1 MKHSALIASLA
12 ASLSCL
18 AIPAPAVEQQK
29 DLSIREVF
37 SRYGKQKNVTM
48 VELSNE
54 MLNTYNLAHYKSIV
68 IKDHPEALEYV
79 RQRLKNDQQGARTI
93 KEVTSNGHVVSA
105 YYQLPGAGENTNRFI
120 LFKVGRKGEI
130 TLVYVEGEIDS
141 EDLVTILFSK

>member
-1 MKHSALIASLA
+1 MKYSALIASVA
-12 ASLSCL
+12 AFLSCL
-18 AIPAPAVEQQK
+18 SITATELQK

-37 SRYGKQKNVTM
+37 NRYGKQKNVTM

-54 MLNTYNLAHYKSIV
+54 MLDTYNLTHYKSIV
-68 IKDHPEALEYV
+68 IKDNPNALEFV
-79 RQRLKNDQQGARTI
+79 RQRLKTDQQGARTI
-93 KEVTSNGHVVSA
+93 KEVTSNGQVVSA
-105 YYQLPGAGENTNRFI
+105 YYQLPGASEKTNRFI